1 MKNDEY
7 DLKTYN
13 GRVEALYNSLSGI
26 PYEVNFISNFETLMR
41 RFFFALNE
49 WGKACFAFRVVRAKF
64 VEISLHKMR
73 NEKYHLLPAQET
85 LLQICEAL
93 NVDTRIAT
101 DSAIVWDFIKERE
114 IQPPYQIA
122 GIEKHDKI
130 KIKELENIL
139 PAMLDTH
146 LQKCKENY
154 FTAVKQ
160 QRNWVLGYENV
171 NNILLERALE
181 WTKIILVWTA
191 VEVLDDPFPLDI
203 TLIRDY

>member
-13 GRVEALYNSLSGI
+13 GRRKALYDSLSGT
-26 PYEVNFISNFETLMR
+26 PYEVNFISNFDTLMR

-49 WGKACFAFRVVRAKF
+49 WGKACLAFGIVRAKF

-73 NEKYHLLPAQET
+73 NEKYPLLPAQET

-93 NVDTRIAT
+93 YVDDRIAA
-101 DSAIVWDFIKERE
+101 DSSIFCDCMKERE
-114 IQPPYQIA
+114 IQPPYQIE

-139 PAMLDTH
+139 PAMLDKH
-146 LQKCKENY
+146 LQECKENY
-154 FTAVKQ
+154 FIAVKQ
-160 QRNWVLGYENV
+160 KKNWVLGYENV
-171 NNILLERALE
+171 NNILLKQALE

-191 VEVLDDPFPLDI
+191 VEVLDDPFP
-203 TLIRDY
+203 IRCYTN